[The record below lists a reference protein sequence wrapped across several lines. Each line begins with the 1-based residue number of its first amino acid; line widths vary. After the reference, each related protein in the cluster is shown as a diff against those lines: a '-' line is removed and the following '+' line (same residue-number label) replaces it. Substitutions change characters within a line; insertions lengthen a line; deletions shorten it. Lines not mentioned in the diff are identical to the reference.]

1 MVSLLIIRFEINR
14 FLTNNSII
22 CGVTPEAV
30 FKDLKARKFQPV
42 YVFHGEEPYYNDQLV
57 QYIEEHVLSADEKEF
72 NFTLLYGADVSPED
86 VIVAARRFPMMADV
100 QVTIVKEAQ
109 AMKRPGPDVFQ
120 RLVPYLENPNKTT
133 ILVLFFRGSKIAKR
147 AVSGGDEVEKEEK
160 PTASKGVAKVK
171 RRSFYDAAK
180 DHVFVE
186 SAKLR
191 EDKIP
196 EWAAQYFQ
204 KKGFRIQARAAILLA
219 ESLGNELDKVAGE
232 AQKLMINHA
241 LGYEFTEKDIEQL
254 VGVSKEYSLFELQKA
269 LSTRN
274 VLKANRIAYFMGQQE
289 KALPIQMVL
298 SGLLGY
304 FAKVLQYHWLKG
316 NASTGD
322 IAAAMGINPYF
333 MRDYETAARNFNPG
347 KVIRIIHHLRDYD
360 MRSKGWGAP
369 QTNQGELMK
378 ELVFKIV
385 H

>member
-1 MVSLLIIRFEINR
+1 M
-14 FLTNNSII
+14 
-22 CGVTPEAV
+22 TPEAV
-30 FKDLKARKFQPV
+30 FKELKAKKFHPV
-42 YVFHGEEPYYNDQLV
+42 YIFHGEEPYYNDQLV
-57 QYIEEHVLSADEKEF
+57 QYIEENILSVDEKEF
-72 NFTLLYGADVSPED
+72 NFTTLYGADVSPED
-86 VIVAARRFPMMADV
+86 VLVAARRFPMLADV

-133 ILVLFFRGSKIAKR
+133 ILVLFFRGTKIAKR
-147 AVSGGDEVEKEEK
+147 AVSGGDNSDAEEK
-160 PTASKGVAKVK
+160 TAEGK
-171 RRSFYDAAK
+171 RTGKKKMRSFYDAAK
-180 DHVFVE
+180 DHILVE

-219 ESLGNELDKVAGE
+219 ESLGNELEKVAGE

-241 LGYEFTEKDIEQL
+241 EGYEFTEKDVELL

-304 FAKVLQYHWLKG
+304 FAKVLQYHSLK
-316 NASTGD
+316 NNVSHGD
-322 IAAAMGINPYF
+322 IASAMGVNPYF
-333 MRDYETAARNFNPG
+333 LRDYETAARNFNPA
-347 KVIRIIHHLRDYD
+347 KVIKIIHHLRDYD
-360 MRSKGWGAP
+360 MRSKGYGVP
-369 QTNQGELMK
+369 QTDQGELMK